1 MIKNFPS
8 FIRDA
13 EGKLNGMQK
22 WQKPLVATFE
32 DFCNELTFQPKT
44 MIIGFD
50 HRMYDFAKCLNID
63 VPRIAKIETVELVP
77 GFNGELNWFS
87 HDGRSTDYVMVTTEF
102 NKEKLFE
109 FFQNLTPFITKLEHY
124 HDMSLSAKD

>member
-8 FIRDA
+8 FIRD
-13 EGKLNGMQK
+13 EDGKLNGMQK
-22 WQKPLVATFE
+22 WQKALVPTFE

-50 HRMYDFAKCLNID
+50 HRIDDFAKSLNIE
-63 VPRIAKIETVELVP
+63 VPRIGKNETLELVP
-77 GFNGELNWFS
+77 GFNGVAAWHS
-87 HDGRSTDYVMVTTEF
+87 YDGRSTDYVVVTTEF
-102 NKEKLFE
+102 NKEKLTE
-109 FFQNLTPFITKLEHY
+109 FFQKLTPFITRLEYY